1 MFAARSMRW
10 LLLSIISICAAACS
24 RVSESSV
31 PSVPPG
37 TEEFG
42 MNMKELVQSV
52 EKVEAL
58 IAQCMKEQGFAYT
71 PVDYKTVRHGMI
83 ADKTIPG
90 MDEEEFAQ
98 TYGFGVSTLYTG
110 LAPQLV
116 DGYSP
121 GRVGLGEQNVEA
133 FKKLSPADQAAYNR
147 ALLGD
152 NPDTTFAVAL
162 EAENFS
168 RCGGCTLKAIQQVFK
183 ADQLSATY
191 YNPKDAIINKDP
203 RMKAALRKYSD
214 QMRVEGFDYSHPDQV
229 EPDIRERLAKITDGQ
244 SIPFEKLTPEKKK
257 GLKKLQEYERR
268 VGALSYKLQK
278 QLFDPVEE
286 KIEKEMYARPVQ

>member
-1 MFAARSMRW
+1 MSYKFQSVLSM
-10 LLLSIISICAAACS
+10 LVLCVVA
-24 RVSESSV
+24 SSAGAQ
-31 PSVPPG
+31 SKSTTNPPG

-42 MNMKELVQSV
+42 MSRKELVQSI
-52 EKVEAL
+52 EQVEAL
-58 IAQCMKEQGFAYT
+58 IAKCMHEQGFEYT
-71 PVDYKTVRHGMI
+71 AADYKTVRHAMVS
-83 ADKTIPG
+83 DKSLPG

-98 TYGFGVSTLYTG
+98 QYGFGVATLYTG

-121 GRVGLGEQNVEA
+121 GRLGLGEQNVEA

-147 ALLGD
+147 ALLGEHTD
-152 NPDTTFAVAL
+152 ATFAVAL
-162 EAENFS
+162 EGENFS

-183 ADQLSATY
+183 PHQLKATY
-191 YNPKDAIINKDP
+191 YNPKDSIINKDP

-214 QMRVEGFDYSHPDQV
+214 QMRAAGFDYNHPDQV
-229 EPDIRERLAKITDGQ
+229 EPDIRERLAAVTGGQ
-244 SIPFEKLTPEKKK
+244 LIPVEKMSSEQKA

-268 VGALSYKLQK
+268 VGALSFKLQK

-286 KIEKEMYARPVQ
+286 QIEKEMYARPVQ